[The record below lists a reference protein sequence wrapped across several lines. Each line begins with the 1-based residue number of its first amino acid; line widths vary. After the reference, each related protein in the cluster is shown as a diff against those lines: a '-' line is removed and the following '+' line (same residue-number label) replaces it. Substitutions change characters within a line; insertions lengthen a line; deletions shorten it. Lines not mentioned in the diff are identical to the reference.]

1 MHDTVRYYLDILCIK
16 IIHSVMKLKPW
27 TLKSMIRS
35 LHFTRS
41 SMKIKLLEITNE
53 FKKFK
58 FQHNLR
64 IEFTKKW
71 LFF

>member
-1 MHDTVRYYLDILCIK
+1 
-16 IIHSVMKLKPW
+16 
-27 TLKSMIRS
+27 MIRS

-64 IEFTKKW
+64 IEFTKN
-71 LFF
+71 

>member
-1 MHDTVRYYLDILCIK
+1 
-16 IIHSVMKLKPW
+16 MKLKPC

-64 IEFTKKW
+64 IEFTKK
-71 LFF
+71 